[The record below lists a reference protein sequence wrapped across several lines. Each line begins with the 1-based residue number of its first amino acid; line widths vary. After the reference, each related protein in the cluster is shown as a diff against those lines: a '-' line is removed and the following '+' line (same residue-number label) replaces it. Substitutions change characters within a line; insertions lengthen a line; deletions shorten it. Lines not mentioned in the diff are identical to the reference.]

1 VYNLLLLPYRQLVVW
16 QRSYALADS
25 VFDLT
30 ETGAFA
36 KRYWL
41 KDQLERAVSSIHANI
56 AEGNGRS
63 TPLDYAA
70 FLDRARAS
78 AFETDAWLLTAA
90 DRALIS
96 RDVQAG
102 FEAELDAISGMLF
115 SMIRTIRSRQT
126 LPSRDHQH

>member
-1 VYNLLLLPYRQLVVW
+1 MLPYRRLVVW
-16 QRSYALADS
+16 QRSYALAGA
-25 VFDLT
+25 VLDLT
-30 ETGAFA
+30 EVGSLS

-41 KDQLERAVSSIHANI
+41 KDQLERAASSIHANI

-90 DRALIS
+90 DRQLID
-96 RDVQAG
+96 RGVQLGLAS
-102 FEAELDAISGMLF
+102 EIDEISAILF
-115 SMIRTIRSRQT
+115 AMIRTIRAKHT
-126 LPSRDHQH
+126 LDSRDHQR

>member
-1 VYNLLLLPYRQLVVW
+1 MLPYRQLMVW
-16 QRSYALADS
+16 QRSYALANS
-25 VFDLT
+25 IFDIT
-30 ETGAFA
+30 EAAAFS

-90 DRALIS
+90 DRSLIS
-96 RDVQAG
+96 RDVQSG
-102 FEAELDAISGMLF
+102 FEAELDSISGMLF
-115 SMIRTIRSRQT
+115 SMIRTIRSKHT
-126 LPSRDHQH
+126 LQSRDHQR